1 MIESLSYIGFT
12 SPRAEEW
19 TTFGPDVIGLEVVDE
34 RGSDGA
40 VRLRMD
46 DAAHRI
52 VIHPGEAD
60 DIAYVGWGVS
70 NRHRLAAAVDR
81 LEAAGIEVTRES
93 AEVAADRAVVEV
105 VSFSDPF
112 GIRNEISWGQLS
124 RPATFRPGRPHGGFV
139 TGQGGLGH
147 AVLISPDL
155 DASEKFYVDV
165 LGFRLTDQIQAPNA
179 PRLRFYNCNERHHT
193 LAFVEIPGITG
204 FHHLMLETVSID
216 DVGLALDL
224 INKGA
229 AELTMSLGRHTNDRM
244 TSLYVRTPAA
254 FEIEYGWGG
263 LVLDDDSPIP
273 ALYDRFSIWGHR
285 PVGGQLA
292 PPGIIRVLGAP
303 PVPVGA
309 QA

>member
-12 SPRAEEW
+12 SPRAEDW
-19 TTFGPDVIGLEVVDE
+19 TTFGPEVIGLEVVPE
-34 RGSDGA
+34 RGADGA

-52 VIHPGEAD
+52 AIHPGEAD
-60 DIAYVGWGVS
+60 DVAYLGWGVPDT
-70 NRHRLAAAVDR
+70 RALAAAVAR
-81 LEAAGIEVTRES
+81 LEAADVEVTREP

-105 VSFSDPF
+105 VSFADPF
-112 GIRNEISWGQLS
+112 GVRNEISWGQLH
-124 RPATFRPGRPHGGFV
+124 RPASFRPGRPHGGFV

-155 DASEKFYVDV
+155 EASERFYVDV
-165 LGFRLTDQIQAPNA
+165 LGFTLTDQIQAPDA

-193 LAFVEIPGITG
+193 LAMVEIPGITG

-216 DVGLALDL
+216 DVGIALDL
-224 INKGA
+224 VGSGA
-229 AELTMSLGRHTNDRM
+229 AELTMSLGRHSNDRM
-244 TSLYVRTPAA
+244 TSFYVRTPAA

-263 LVLDDDSPIP
+263 IVLDDESPIP

-285 PVGGQLA
+285 PAGGRLA
-292 PPGIIRVLGAP
+292 PPGIITVLGAAP
-303 PVPVGA
+303 AGA
-309 QA
+309 RA